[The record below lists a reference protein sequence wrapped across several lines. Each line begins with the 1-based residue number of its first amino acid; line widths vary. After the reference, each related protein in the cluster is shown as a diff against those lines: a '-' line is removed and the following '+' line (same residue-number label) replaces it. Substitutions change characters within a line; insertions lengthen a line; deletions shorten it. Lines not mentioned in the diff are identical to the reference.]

1 MKFDFSVS
9 SFIVYKLWLRIR
21 TEFRKN
27 WVALGARAGRHGR
40 TFWAEI
46 KTKTK
51 TKETWLFEFDFFPR
65 CHLAFFHLN
74 PKMVKYQVCH
84 VISIESIYILKPKSS
99 KSVRES
105 PDVSTL
111 LFPVILEHKAPWHKL
126 ELTWN
131 EILAEKV

>member
-1 MKFDFSVS
+1 MKFDFSLS

-21 TEFRKN
+21 TAPEFRKK
-27 WVALGARAGRHGR
+27 WVSGWAWPSGHGPGR

-51 TKETWLFEFDFFPR
+51 TKETWLFEFDIFPR
-65 CHLAFFHLN
+65 CHLAFFHIN

-111 LFPVILEHKAPWHKL
+111 LFPVILEHEL